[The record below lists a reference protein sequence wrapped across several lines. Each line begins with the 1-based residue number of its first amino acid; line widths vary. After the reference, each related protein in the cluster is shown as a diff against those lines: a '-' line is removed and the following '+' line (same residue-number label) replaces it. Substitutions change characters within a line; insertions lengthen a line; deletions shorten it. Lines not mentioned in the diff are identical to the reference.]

1 MNGRPLHLS
10 RDQEERRGGK
20 HEKEHP
26 HPGAPRL
33 ISPREEPGGRQ
44 GEEGRRGGSC
54 VVAQGPISRPQPAEP
69 EKENRLPESGS
80 GPAAESARESLTHA
94 GGSRGEQPDAR
105 CSSSGCSRGCSSGR
119 RRALRSAPGP
129 QSSGGARRRLH
140 PPAALPGQSR
150 QHGPR
155 GTGGGDSS
163 LTAAGGTSPARTTGG
178 FPTPVAPAVGRDLPV
193 RRGHRLQP
201 RAPAQPQSPPLA
213 LPRRPA
219 SPVATPK
226 TEVETGTE
234 ARKVLGAGT
243 ERRKISRESPVLPA
257 PPPPRSGSPP
267 GPRLLPGAVTSQP
280 GVARRPGPGAR
291 SG

>member
-1 MNGRPLHLS
+1 MWP
-10 RDQEERRGGK
+10 RRGRFPVPNPLSPRRRTASPNRG
-20 HEKEHP
+20 P
-26 HPGAPRL
+26 ARQRRAPASPLPMLGAPAGS
-33 ISPREEPGGRQ
+33 SPT
-44 GEEGRRGGSC
+44 
-54 VVAQGPISRPQPAEP
+54 
-69 EKENRLPESGS
+69 
-80 GPAAESARESLTHA
+80 PAAPPPAALAAAPAA
-94 GGSRGEQPDAR
+94 G
-105 CSSSGCSRGCSSGR
+105 
-119 RRALRSAPGP
+119 
-129 QSSGGARRRLH
+129 GGARRRLH